1 MTTFT
6 ISPSNSIATSFG
18 DGLSLGNYDQL
29 TILSG
34 GSVTTSAAM
43 QAGVAAFGGNI
54 VAIHGLASGAGA
66 GLRISGEAT
75 VTIGSNGR
83 VEGGQWGI
91 LAAGGA
97 VPLDLTNQG
106 TIRVTSPDGLH
117 GAAVDV
123 TGFVLDFANYGL
135 IQAAVLPGA
144 DGRRLALSLMQGV
157 WMDFANG
164 GQIQGSVR
172 AEAETGFRFLNGGT
186 ITEEVLLTETGSD
199 MTRYSHFG
207 NTGTVAGKTTLVAGD
222 LTMDLAGGSL
232 GEVAATVQSADIFG
246 VGGLVTGAFRVVAS
260 DQGGYS
266 SFVHMSNMSTTRFE
280 GGVEVTAPHALLEFT
295 SVTNLAALTLAG
307 GDVTVV
313 LSGGT
318 VGAVTSSATATEIDA
333 SGALRVGP
341 VSLGAGADRY
351 LGHEGAD
358 LLRDLGGAD
367 VIDLGGGNDRIA
379 FAAPGEAGDDLLAGG
394 LGEDW
399 LDYGELAVA
408 VKVDLTLGTAGDKVV
423 KTPLSVG
430 NDTISGFEHVAGST
444 KADNLL
450 GDAKA
455 NWLIGNAGDDRLT
468 GRDGRDTL
476 SGGLGNDTL
485 LAGNGADTLN
495 GGGGADVFSFK
506 QASESRAGAR
516 DLIQDFETGIDRL
529 DLTLFDGDATLAGT
543 QAFTAAQLRIT
554 TSGSLWIV
562 TGDILGTAED
572 FVIASQTAIALTDLM
587 L

>member
-1 MTTFT
+1 M
-6 ISPSNSIATSFG
+6 
-18 DGLSLGNYDQL
+18 
-29 TILSG
+29 
-34 GSVTTSAAM
+34 
-43 QAGVAAFGGNI
+43 
-54 VAIHGLASGAGA
+54 
-66 GLRISGEAT
+66 
-75 VTIGSNGR
+75 
-83 VEGGQWGI
+83 
-91 LAAGGA
+91 
-97 VPLDLTNQG
+97 
-106 TIRVTSPDGLH
+106 TSPDGLH

-135 IQAAVLPGA
+135 IQAAALPGA

-295 SVTNLAALTLAG
+295 SVTNLAALSLAG

-341 VSLGAGADRY
+341 VSLGAGADR
-351 LGHEGAD
+351 
-358 LLRDLGGAD
+358 
-367 VIDLGGGNDRIA
+367 
-379 FAAPGEAGDDLLAGG
+379 
-394 LGEDW
+394 
-399 LDYGELAVA
+399 
-408 VKVDLTLGTAGDKVV
+408 
-423 KTPLSVG
+423 
-430 NDTISGFEHVAGST
+430 
-444 KADNLL
+444 
-450 GDAKA
+450 
-455 NWLIGNAGDDRLT
+455 
-468 GRDGRDTL
+468 
-476 SGGLGNDTL
+476 
-485 LAGNGADTLN
+485 
-495 GGGGADVFSFK
+495 
-506 QASESRAGAR
+506 
-516 DLIQDFETGIDRL
+516 
-529 DLTLFDGDATLAGT
+529 
-543 QAFTAAQLRIT
+543 
-554 TSGSLWIV
+554 
-562 TGDILGTAED
+562 
-572 FVIASQTAIALTDLM
+572 
-587 L
+587 